1 MVLISGTSL
10 MVEDLPNSDVVDYQ
24 IENNVSKMGIKLKT
38 SAKSH
43 TCFQIYIAE
52 EFRTEYT
59 ITDELSEK
67 LIYFKDDNDLVRLLG
82 NNPNETQ
89 EEEDIF
95 SEPPVVEAPEFEKP
109 LPVVHLEKKDEV
121 EDEDV
126 KDNDS
131 TSENVGEGVE
141 DGESGASKSDKSII
155 PEIDL
160 EMANTELP
168 EALLMIPNITDDLD
182 SLKMQLK
189 TKDAII
195 AQKDG
200 NIQDLKNKIDESYKL
215 QEMQLA
221 EVEALYKQKMA
232 ECQNLISELEQR
244 GVGVSLD
251 EETSR
256 FLKYINYARNNKAI
270 VKEGFTQEEVMKFGA
285 LKSKYTILS
294 CASGDSSYSM
304 LKQLKKYLESGHDC
318 VILDFSNDNFLASI
332 FKLNPKVKNTMGLLK
347 DDVNPLSLLTDING
361 TKFISTTSY
370 NDIALLNIDWGTTL
384 KKIDDLAGGKD
395 VVMVFGSISN
405 FNVRYT
411 VSKLATIGKLFVFA
425 KCSPIIL
432 SSLYSDIQFIPKN
445 RVRIVALEYIDVV
458 KVILSKLAESFE
470 IFAFAGDVEWNKLDL
485 KR

>member
-1 MVLISGTSL
+1 MVLISGTGL
-10 MVEDLPNSDVVDYQ
+10 DLADLPNGDVVDYQ

-43 TCFQIYIAE
+43 TCFQIFIAE

-67 LIYFKDDNDLVRLLG
+67 LVYFKDDADLIRLLG
-82 NNPNETQ
+82 NNPNDAL
-89 EEEDIF
+89 EEEEEE
-95 SEPPVVEAPEFEKP
+95 SNEPVIEVPEFDKP
-109 LPVVHLEKKDEV
+109 LPVVHLEKKDEEGEV
-121 EDEDV
+121 AQEEGDSVSESSDGDAGEVV
-126 KDNDS
+126 K
-131 TSENVGEGVE
+131 TE
-141 DGESGASKSDKSII
+141 KSVI
-155 PEIDL
+155 PEIEL

-168 EALLMIPNITDDLD
+168 ESVLMIPNIGDDVD
-182 SLKMQLK
+182 SLRMLLQ

-221 EVEALYKQKMA
+221 EVESLYKQKMT
-232 ECQNLISELEQR
+232 ECQNLIYELEQR
-244 GVGVSLD
+244 GSGVNLD
-251 EETSR
+251 DETSK

-270 VKEGFTQEEVMKFGA
+270 VKEGFTEDEIMRFGA

-304 LKQLKKYLESGHDC
+304 LKQLKKYLERGHDC

-347 DDVNPLSLLTDING
+347 DDVNPLTLLTDING

-395 VVMVFGSISN
+395 VIMIFGAINN

-432 SSLYSDIQFIPKN
+432 SSLYSDVQFLPKN

-458 KVILSKLAESFE
+458 KVILSELAKVFE
-470 IFAFAGDVEWNKLDL
+470 IFAFAGDVEWNKLGL
-485 KR
+485 KK

>member
-10 MVEDLPNSDVVDYQ
+10 DLADLPNGDVVDYQ

-43 TCFQIYIAE
+43 TCFQIFIAE

-67 LIYFKDDNDLVRLLG
+67 LVYFKDDADLIRLLG
-82 NNPNETQ
+82 NNPNDGL
-89 EEEDIF
+89 EEEEE
-95 SEPPVVEAPEFEKP
+95 SVPVIEVPEFDKP
-109 LPVVHLEKKDEV
+109 LPVVHLEKKDDE
-121 EDEDV
+121 EDV
-126 KDNDS
+126 VKEEESSANETPMNEGTDVVK
-131 TSENVGEGVE
+131 SE
-141 DGESGASKSDKSII
+141 KSVV

-168 EALLMIPNITDDLD
+168 ESVLMIPNIGDDVD
-182 SLKMQLK
+182 SLRMLLQ

-221 EVEALYKQKMA
+221 EVESLYKQKMA
-232 ECQNLISELEQR
+232 ECQNLIYELEQR
-244 GVGVSLD
+244 GSGVNLD
-251 EETSR
+251 DETSK

-270 VKEGFTQEEVMKFGA
+270 VKEGFTEDEIMRFGA

-304 LKQLKKYLESGHDC
+304 LKQLKKYLERGHDC

-395 VVMVFGSISN
+395 VIMIFGAINN

-432 SSLYSDIQFIPKN
+432 SSLYSDVQFLPKN

-458 KVILSKLAESFE
+458 KVILSELAKVFE
-470 IFAFAGDVEWNKLDL
+470 IFAFAGDVEWNKLGL
-485 KR
+485 KK

>member
-1 MVLISGTSL
+1 MVLISGTGL
-10 MVEDLPNSDVVDYQ
+10 DLADLPNGDVVDYQ

-43 TCFQIYIAE
+43 TCFQIFIAE

-67 LIYFKDDNDLVRLLG
+67 LVYFKDDADLIRLLG
-82 NNPNETQ
+82 NNPNDAL
-89 EEEDIF
+89 EEEEEE
-95 SEPPVVEAPEFEKP
+95 SNEPVIEVPEFDKP
-109 LPVVHLEKKDEV
+109 LPVVHLEKKDEEEEV
-121 EDEDV
+121 AQEEGDSVSESSDGDV
-126 KDNDS
+126 
-131 TSENVGEGVE
+131 GGVVKTE
-141 DGESGASKSDKSII
+141 KSVI
-155 PEIDL
+155 PEIEL

-168 EALLMIPNITDDLD
+168 ESVLMIPNIGDDFD
-182 SLKMQLK
+182 SLRMLLQ

-221 EVEALYKQKMA
+221 EVEALYKQKMT
-232 ECQNLISELEQR
+232 ECQNLIYELEQR
-244 GVGVSLD
+244 GSGVNLD
-251 EETSR
+251 DETSK

-270 VKEGFTQEEVMKFGA
+270 VKEGFTEDEIMRFGA

-304 LKQLKKYLESGHDC
+304 LKQLKKYLERGHDC

-347 DDVNPLSLLTDING
+347 DDVNPLTLLTDING

-395 VVMVFGSISN
+395 VIMIFGAINN

-432 SSLYSDIQFIPKN
+432 SSLYSDVQFLPKN

-458 KVILSKLAESFE
+458 KVILSELAKVFE
-470 IFAFAGDVEWNKLDL
+470 IFAFAGDVEWNKLGL
-485 KR
+485 KK